1 LPAFELVFNT
11 ELKYYERRV
20 GLPSFFAHQILQ
32 LDALQ
37 HIRRKM
43 SSGDNNM
50 HRSERDGRNGR
61 DFQSGQRYSNIEAH
75 GMGRIQNG
83 NNTYY
88 ITYNLF
94 GDTDDRILLPTD
106 GELRG
111 ILPASIER
119 LPMEESQGTSRTVR
133 QDRRQQSMDV
143 AMASLERHAICAR
156 ELKTGKD
163 RANIWAHLA
172 VILDTL
178 ARSGHG
184 NGPPNEVDDQIQ
196 NLCKQIEQSRSI
208 KINTPCPRQQVAQS
222 SRAETKILSVHAGSW
237 QITLS
242 MKTVKSGCVDG
253 ESGIQTCSALHVQHL
268 RSGGGTHLTALF
280 SEKSSIEGYAS
291 LPPVLFPYRQVRNTD
306 RIFQL
311 VANDDLRSLYKLLRA
326 REICL
331 RDCDEDGRSLLFVST
346 NSRLSPEVGAC

>member
-61 DFQSGQRYSNIEAH
+61 DFQSGQHYSNIEAH
-75 GMGRIQNG
+75 DMGRIQNG

-184 NGPPNEVDDQIQ
+184 NGPPNEVDDQ
-196 NLCKQIEQSRSI
+196 SRI
-208 KINTPCPRQQVAQS
+208 
-222 SRAETKILSVHAGSW
+222 
-237 QITLS
+237 
-242 MKTVKSGCVDG
+242 
-253 ESGIQTCSALHVQHL
+253 SA
-268 RSGGGTHLTALF
+268 S
-280 SEKSSIEGYAS
+280 K
-291 LPPVLFPYRQVRNTD
+291 
-306 RIFQL
+306 
-311 VANDDLRSLYKLLRA
+311 
-326 REICL
+326 
-331 RDCDEDGRSLLFVST
+331 
-346 NSRLSPEVGAC
+346 